1 MGVILTFAYWRL
13 ALTEEKTL
21 KETFKDKYT
30 SYAQQVPRFLSKKL
44 YKIFRLPKE
53 MNFIE
58 KVVVTALVLPFILW
72 FGEALFGLLA
82 GESFIRAYWISIAYI
97 FPVHIGVIISVLLL
111 LPIGLFTLGKWLIK
125 KRKK

>member
-1 MGVILTFAYWRL
+1 
-13 ALTEEKTL
+13 
-21 KETFKDKYT
+21 
-30 SYAQQVPRFLSKKL
+30 
-44 YKIFRLPKE
+44 